1 MPRKRDPQAG
11 KLLEDVVADLRDHDW
26 LLELL
31 DLSDLEGVDGPDT
44 TTQQIYSAQT
54 LQDTDFPVGVS
65 IGLVP
70 AAGGHRG
77 SSTSTA
83 YIVQA
88 TVTVRLAWRQAIDS
102 QVAGE
107 LSEAR
112 MYRIQSAVGDRAALA
127 FGVDYLSPQGFAG
140 GADILEVEDGAQWSL
155 PGRWRVERS
164 IVGQDGPRA

>member
-1 MPRKRDPQAG
+1 MPRKRDPQSG
-11 KLLEDVVADLRDHDW
+11 GLLEDVVADLREHDR

-31 DLSDLEGVDGPDT
+31 DLSGLQGVDGPAT
-44 TTQQIYSAQT
+44 TAQQIYSSQT
-54 LQDTDFPVGVS
+54 LQDTDFPVGVG

-70 AAGGHRG
+70 AAGEHRG

-83 YIVQA
+83 FLIQA
-88 TVTVRLAWRQAIDS
+88 TVDVRLGWRQAIDS

-127 FGVDYLSPQGFAG
+127 FGIDYLSPQGFAG

-155 PGRWRVERS
+155 PGRWRVERGT
-164 IVGQDGPRA
+164 VGQDGPRA